1 MLLYFKRVTYYLLFD
16 WKGLINDMK
25 TLVIYTSQ
33 TGFTKRYA
41 EWISV
46 ELNADIYDL
55 KDVKKKTNDFF
66 ETYEAI
72 IYAGWCM
79 AGMVVKVKW
88 FFERAA
94 YWKNKKL
101 SIVAVGASPNENPEV
116 DEFLNNLLPDEQR
129 PLIKAFYC
137 QGGINYD
144 KMKFPS
150 RTAMKMFANYL
161 KNNKNSS
168 EDDRKKGEMISK
180 SYDISDK
187 RFIDPVVDYVRG
199 KDNE

>member
-1 MLLYFKRVTYYLLFD
+1 
-16 WKGLINDMK
+16 MK

-41 EWISV
+41 EWISE

-88 FFERAA
+88 FFEKAT
-94 YWKNKKL
+94 YWKNK
-101 SIVAVGASPNENPEV
+101 
-116 DEFLNNLLPDEQR
+116 
-129 PLIKAFYC
+129 
-137 QGGINYD
+137 
-144 KMKFPS
+144 
-150 RTAMKMFANYL
+150 
-161 KNNKNSS
+161 KNSS

-180 SYDISDK
+180 SYDISGK
-187 RFIDPVVDYVRG
+187 RFIDPVVDYVGG

>member
-41 EWISV
+41 KWISE
-46 ELNADIYDL
+46 ELDADIYEL
-55 KDVKKKTNDFF
+55 NDVKKKTNDFF

-101 SIVAVGASPNENPEV
+101 SIVAVGASPNDNPEV
-116 DEFLNNLLPDEQR
+116 DEFLNNLLTDEQR
-129 PLIKAFYC
+129 PFIKAFYC

-144 KMKFPS
+144 KMKFSS
-150 RTAMKMFANYL
+150 RTAMKMFANSL

>member
-1 MLLYFKRVTYYLLFD
+1 
-16 WKGLINDMK
+16 MK

-41 EWISV
+41 EWISE

-55 KDVKKKTNDFF
+55 KDVKKKTNAFF
-66 ETYEAI
+66 EAYEAI

-101 SIVAVGASPNENPEV
+101 SIVAVGASPNDNPEV
-116 DEFLNNLLPDEQR
+116 DEFLNNLLTDEQR
-129 PLIKAFYC
+129 PFIKAFYC

-144 KMKFPS
+144 KMKFSS
-150 RTAMKMFANYL
+150 RTAMKMYANSL

-168 EDDRKKGEMISK
+168 EDDKKKGEMISK

-187 RFIDPVVDYVRG
+187 RFIAPVVDYVRG
-199 KDNE
+199 NGYNKSKNEG

>member
-1 MLLYFKRVTYYLLFD
+1 MLPLFLKRVTYYLLFD
-16 WKGLINDMK
+16 SKGLITDMK

-41 EWISV
+41 EWISE
-46 ELNADIYDL
+46 ELDADIYEL

-101 SIVAVGASPNENPEV
+101 SIVAVGASPNDNPEV
-116 DEFLNNLLPDEQR
+116 EEFLNNVLTDEQR
-129 PLIKAFYC
+129 PFIKAFYC

-144 KMKFPS
+144 KMKFSS
-150 RTAMKMFANYL
+150 RTAMKMFANSL
-161 KNNKNSS
+161 KKNKNSS
-168 EDDRKKGEMISK
+168 EDDRKKGEMISR

-187 RFIDPVVDYVRG
+187 RFIEPVVDYIRG
-199 KDNE
+199 NE

>member
-1 MLLYFKRVTYYLLFD
+1 MLPLFLKRVTYYLLFD
-16 WKGLINDMK
+16 SKGLITDMK

-41 EWISV
+41 EWISE
-46 ELNADIYDL
+46 ELDADIYEL

-88 FFERAA
+88 FFEKAA

-101 SIVAVGASPNENPEV
+101 SIVAVGASPNDNPEV
-116 DEFLNNLLPDEQR
+116 DEFLNNLLTDEQR
-129 PLIKAFYC
+129 PFIKAFYC

-144 KMKFPS
+144 KMNFTS
-150 RTAMKMFANYL
+150 RTAMKMFANSL
-161 KNNKNSS
+161 KKNKNSS

-187 RFIDPVVDYVRG
+187 RFINPVVDYVRG
-199 KDNE
+199 NG

>member
-1 MLLYFKRVTYYLLFD
+1 MVTYYLLFN

-41 EWISV
+41 EWISE
-46 ELNADIYDL
+46 ELNADIYNL

-66 ETYEAI
+66 EAYEAI

-116 DEFLNNLLPDEQR
+116 DEFLNNLLTDEQR
-129 PLIKAFYC
+129 TFIKAFYC

-150 RTAMKMFANYL
+150 RTAMKMFANSL

>member
-1 MLLYFKRVTYYLLFD
+1 MLPLFLKRVTYYLLFD
-16 WKGLINDMK
+16 SKGLITDMK

-41 EWISV
+41 EWISE
-46 ELNADIYDL
+46 ELNADIYNL

-66 ETYEAI
+66 EAYEAI

-101 SIVAVGASPNENPEV
+101 SIVAVGASPNDNPEV
-116 DEFLNNLLPDEQR
+116 DEFLNNLLTDEQR
-129 PLIKAFYC
+129 PFIKAFYC
-137 QGGINYD
+137 QGGIKYD

-150 RTAMKMFANYL
+150 RTAMKMFANSL
-161 KNNKNSS
+161 KKNKNSS
-168 EDDRKKGEMISK
+168 EDDRKKGEMISR

-187 RFIDPVVDYVRG
+187 RFIDQVVDYIRG
-199 KDNE
+199 NE

>member
-1 MLLYFKRVTYYLLFD
+1 MLPLFLKRVTYYLLFD
-16 WKGLINDMK
+16 SKGLITDMK

-41 EWISV
+41 EWISE
-46 ELNADIYDL
+46 ELDADIYEL

-101 SIVAVGASPNENPEV
+101 SIVAVGASPNDNPEV
-116 DEFLNNLLPDEQR
+116 EEFLNNVLTDEQR
-129 PLIKAFYC
+129 PFIKAFYC

-144 KMKFPS
+144 KMKFSS
-150 RTAMKMFANYL
+150 RTAMKMFANSL
-161 KNNKNSS
+161 KKNKNSS
-168 EDDRKKGEMISK
+168 EDDRKKGEMISR

-187 RFIDPVVDYVRG
+187 RFIDPVV
-199 KDNE
+199 

>member
-1 MLLYFKRVTYYLLFD
+1 
-16 WKGLINDMK
+16 MK

-41 EWISV
+41 KWISE
-46 ELNADIYDL
+46 ELDADIYEL

-88 FFERAA
+88 FFEKSAC
-94 YWKNKKL
+94 WNNKKL
-101 SIVAVGASPNENPEV
+101 SIVAVGASPNDNPEV
-116 DEFLNNLLPDEQR
+116 EEFLNNVLTVEQR

-144 KMKFPS
+144 RMNFTS
-150 RTAMKMFANYL
+150 RTAMKMFANSL
-161 KNNKNSS
+161 KKNKNSS
-168 EDDRKKGEMISK
+168 LEDKKKGEMISK

-187 RFIDPVVDYVRG
+187 RFIAPVVDYVRG
-199 KDNE
+199 NIF

>member
-1 MLLYFKRVTYYLLFD
+1 MLLYLKRVTYYLLFD

-41 EWISV
+41 KWISE
-46 ELNADIYDL
+46 ELDADIYEL

-116 DEFLNNLLPDEQR
+116 DEFLNNLLTDEQR
-129 PLIKAFYC
+129 PFIKAFYC

-144 KMKFPS
+144 KMNFPS
-150 RTAMKMFANYL
+150 RTAMKMFANSL

-168 EDDRKKGEMISK
+168 EDDKKKGEMISK

>member
-1 MLLYFKRVTYYLLFD
+1 MLPLFLKRVTYYLLFD
-16 WKGLINDMK
+16 SKGLITDMK

-41 EWISV
+41 EWISE
-46 ELNADIYDL
+46 ELDADIYEL

-101 SIVAVGASPNENPEV
+101 SIVAVGASPNDNPEV
-116 DEFLNNLLPDEQR
+116 EEFLNNVLTDEQR
-129 PLIKAFYC
+129 PFIKAFYC

-144 KMKFPS
+144 KMKFSS
-150 RTAMKMFANYL
+150 RTAMKMFANSL
-161 KNNKNSS
+161 KKNKNSS
-168 EDDRKKGEMISK
+168 EDDRKKGEMISR

-187 RFIDPVVDYVRG
+187 RFIDPVVDYIRG
-199 KDNE
+199 NE

>member
-1 MLLYFKRVTYYLLFD
+1 MLPLFLKRVTYYLLFD
-16 WKGLINDMK
+16 SKGLITDMK

-41 EWISV
+41 EWISE
-46 ELNADIYDL
+46 ELDADIYEL

-101 SIVAVGASPNENPEV
+101 SIVAVGASPNDNPEV
-116 DEFLNNLLPDEQR
+116 DEFLNNLLTDEQR
-129 PLIKAFYC
+129 PFIKAFYC

-144 KMKFPS
+144 KMKFSS
-150 RTAMKMFANYL
+150 RTAMKMFANSL
-161 KNNKNSS
+161 KKNKNSS
-168 EDDRKKGEMISK
+168 EDDRKKGEMISR

-187 RFIDPVVDYVRG
+187 RFIDPVVDYIRG
-199 KDNE
+199 NE

>member
-1 MLLYFKRVTYYLLFD
+1 MLPLFLKRVTYYLLFD
-16 WKGLINDMK
+16 SKGLITDMK

-41 EWISV
+41 EWISE
-46 ELNADIYDL
+46 ELDADIYEL

-101 SIVAVGASPNENPEV
+101 SIVAVGASPNDNPEV
-116 DEFLNNLLPDEQR
+116 DEFLNNLLTDEQR

-144 KMKFPS
+144 KMKFSS
-150 RTAMKMFANYL
+150 RTAMKMFANSL
-161 KNNKNSS
+161 KKNKNSS
-168 EDDRKKGEMISK
+168 EDDRKKGEMISR

-187 RFIDPVVDYVRG
+187 RFIDPVVDYIRG
-199 KDNE
+199 NE

>member
-1 MLLYFKRVTYYLLFD
+1 MVTYYLLFN

-41 EWISV
+41 EWISE
-46 ELNADIYDL
+46 ELNADIYNL

-66 ETYEAI
+66 EAYEAI

-101 SIVAVGASPNENPEV
+101 SIVAVGASPNDNPEV
-116 DEFLNNLLPDEQR
+116 DEFLNNLFTDEQR
-129 PLIKAFYC
+129 PFIKA
-137 QGGINYD
+137 GTI
-144 KMKFPS
+144 
-150 RTAMKMFANYL
+150 
-161 KNNKNSS
+161 
-168 EDDRKKGEMISK
+168 I
-180 SYDISDK
+180 K
-187 RFIDPVVDYVRG
+187 RYACSCLRYVEGYGHFFVARNIF
-199 KDNE
+199 D

>member
-1 MLLYFKRVTYYLLFD
+1 MLLYHKKVTYYLLFD

-41 EWISV
+41 EWISE
-46 ELNADIYDL
+46 ELDADIYDL

-88 FFERAA
+88 FFEKAA
-94 YWKNKKL
+94 YW
-101 SIVAVGASPNENPEV
+101 
-116 DEFLNNLLPDEQR
+116 
-129 PLIKAFYC
+129 
-137 QGGINYD
+137 
-144 KMKFPS
+144 
-150 RTAMKMFANYL
+150 

-180 SYDISDK
+180 SYDISGK
-187 RFIDPVVDYVRG
+187 RFIDPVVDYVGG